1 MSRGP
6 VKNEVRHRLPRIMI
20 NLTVAFLF
28 WIVSQFGPIFV
39 EGLIIPGINIPPPFD
54 SVSSIVRLT
63 ATLIAMVFLVRA
75 ISDIL
80 FFVDISAEII
90 VRSLG
95 IKERRPLKRIAR
107 DVTYIILTLL
117 LVTAASPIL
126 SSIPQIG
133 GYLMATVS
141 LVALGIFLILIY
153 DIGKVIHRFLQE
165 KTRRIADWIGS
176 LLEDIDRRNA
186 SRRLDKKGRGE

>member
-1 MSRGP
+1 MSGGSVRS
-6 VKNEVRHRLPRIMI
+6 EVRRRFPRIVI

-28 WIVSQFGPIFV
+28 WIISQIGPIFV
-39 EGLIIPGINIPPPFD
+39 RGIVIPGVSMPPPLD
-54 SVSSIVRLT
+54 SLSSIVQLT
-63 ATLIAMVFLVRA
+63 STLIALIFLVRA

-107 DVTYIILTLL
+107 DLTYIILTLL

-133 GYLMATVS
+133 GYLMAAVS
-141 LVALGIFLILIY
+141 LVALGVFLILIY
-153 DIGKVIHRFLQE
+153 DIGKVIHEVLRE
-165 KTRRIADWIGS
+165 KTRKIADWIGG
-176 LLEDIDRRNA
+176 LLEDLDRRNA
-186 SRRLDKKGRGE
+186 DRKSNKKGTKE